1 MQGFKLVRGGEVVCC
16 SCYKQHRFL
25 EHKLRCA
32 RCNTFCRNTTSLFQW
47 KQAGTQYTVCKNPV
61 YVFLLAYLRP
71 ERRDAEYQEDQG
83 NCHVVQQLES
93 FGTAVV
99 DAQQEYIQL
108 HAKPRASADSPIS
121 ATTGKHNHVRV
132 CCMQPSYKYPFGS
145 FISWCSAV
153 FKMPYSM
160 T

>member
-1 MQGFKLVRGGEVVCC
+1 MGSSSLGAGKLSAAVATNSTGFWSINCAVHAATLSAEIPRPC
-16 SCYKQHRFL
+16 SSGSRQVLSTQAARIQFTYSRF
-25 EHKLRCA
+25 
-32 RCNTFCRNTTSLFQW
+32 
-47 KQAGTQYTVCKNPV
+47 VI
-61 YVFLLAYLRP
+61 YLRP

-83 NCHVVQQLES
+83 NFHVVQQLES

-153 FKMPYSM
+153 FEMPYSM